1 MDKNNFK
8 QAKGITLIALVITI
22 LVLLILAGVSII
34 MLTGDNGIITN
45 VGKAKE
51 QTTIEGTKE
60 KVKMEVMG
68 SFDQLGKF
76 NMKILKENLIN
87 NLNLSNEKILDIE
100 DGSIKISIDNIELII
115 DKNGEILESIK
126 PGEVATETNA
136 VYISKNKKAIIPKGF
151 KVSAKEGE
159 YNIDNGLVIIGDDG
173 SEFVWIPVNEKL
185 EKIEGTKD
193 EYVEPESFR
202 KIENQIYKYGGF
214 YVGRYEASVINQND
228 IEHVVTQKGKWPKVS
243 ITKSE
248 AKKLS
253 NEYISNQYVQSNLIY
268 GLEWDRILNL
278 LVKQGILNNDDLT
291 NSMKFGNFINS
302 TFQFFGNYKV
312 YENWNMIEE
321 KESNTKNE
329 KLASNIEGNGY
340 LIQTGQ
346 TEYSKLY
353 NIYDLAGNVGEWTM
367 EGFRNGINSNIYR
380 GGYCLVNGNNEGI
393 KYRNQGVKDNWK
405 NEMIGF
411 RICLYLK

>member
-136 VYISKNKKAIIPKGF
+136 VYISK
-151 KVSAKEGE
+151 
-159 YNIDNGLVIIGDDG
+159 
-173 SEFVWIPVNEKL
+173 
-185 EKIEGTKD
+185 
-193 EYVEPESFR
+193 
-202 KIENQIYKYGGF
+202 
-214 YVGRYEASVINQND
+214 
-228 IEHVVTQKGKWPKVS
+228 
-243 ITKSE
+243 
-248 AKKLS
+248 
-253 NEYISNQYVQSNLIY
+253 
-268 GLEWDRILNL
+268 
-278 LVKQGILNNDDLT
+278 
-291 NSMKFGNFINS
+291 
-302 TFQFFGNYKV
+302 
-312 YENWNMIEE
+312 
-321 KESNTKNE
+321 
-329 KLASNIEGNGY
+329 
-340 LIQTGQ
+340 
-346 TEYSKLY
+346 
-353 NIYDLAGNVGEWTM
+353 
-367 EGFRNGINSNIYR
+367 
-380 GGYCLVNGNNEGI
+380 I
-393 KYRNQGVKDNWK
+393 KRQ
-405 NEMIGF
+405 
-411 RICLYLK
+411 